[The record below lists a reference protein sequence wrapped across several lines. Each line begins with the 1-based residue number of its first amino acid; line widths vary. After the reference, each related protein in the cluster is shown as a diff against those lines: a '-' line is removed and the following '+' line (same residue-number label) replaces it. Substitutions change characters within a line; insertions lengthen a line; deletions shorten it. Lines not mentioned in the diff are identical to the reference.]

1 MEGDTAHQNAWAAAQ
16 GCQGLS
22 TVDQGRESP
31 SGNLSMPNAAACED
45 ESMAVRS
52 GLLYTPKSSLIHE
65 KCTTVSFARMLL
77 YP

>member
-1 MEGDTAHQNAWAAAQ
+1 MEGDAAHQNAWAAAQ
-16 GCQGLS
+16 GCQGLD

-31 SGNLSMPNAAACED
+31 SGSLSMQNTAGYED

-65 KCTTVSFARMLL
+65 KCTTVSFGRMLL
-77 YP
+77 CP